1 MKIFVKEFIRES
13 GALLRI
19 CFDKKYI
26 ITLLALVRFVN
37 DFIYLSHYCKLYEFT
52 VRTCKSQQFCQD

>member
-37 DFIYLSHYCKLYEFT
+37 EFIFIYHIT
-52 VRTCKSQQFCQD
+52 VSYMNLQ

>member
-13 GALLRI
+13 GALLRV

-26 ITLLALVRFVN
+26 ITLLALVGFVN
-37 DFIYLSHYCKLYEFT
+37 DFIYGISITLL
-52 VRTCKSQQFCQD
+52 